1 MPYDGLSQISPF
13 WRSAIAT
20 KVLAARK
27 TAPEL
32 KTDEEKQQA
41 RIEAARAFALDAARL
56 ATQTHCQNVVVLDV
70 SAISPVT
77 DFLVIATGTSP
88 RQMRS
93 VCDEIQEMGF
103 PRDYK
108 ARFKPGHDSEH
119 WLLIDF
125 VDVVVH
131 VFAHDAREFY
141 DLENLWGDGKR
152 VEIKPE

>member
-1 MPYDGLSQISPF
+1 MIRQRNNSF

-20 KVLAARK
+20 QVKAARK
-27 TAPEL
+27 TVPEA
-32 KTDEEKQQA
+32 KTDEQKQQA
-41 RIEAARAFALDAARL
+41 RIESARAFSIDAARL
-56 ATQTHCQNVVVLDV
+56 AVQTHCQNVVVLDV

-103 PRDYK
+103 PRNYK
-108 ARFKPGHDSEH
+108 ARFKPSSDGEH

-141 DLENLWGDGKR
+141 DLENLWGDGKK
-152 VEIKPE
+152 VEVTPA